1 MAFQIDPNIP
11 LQAMANPIN
20 IGESLARA
28 QTYQTNALKLQA
40 LRDEYNAAKDEKL
53 RQKQMRQ
60 GMASELQKLQQ
71 GTPAQ
76 YNTTF
81 PQTMPTGQMPQGMT
95 GVLANERGQNM
106 PQPALFG
113 ENILQGNF
121 DVNREMVSPA
131 IAPKQPDIKD
141 VLTAQFNAAMAT
153 RDVETAFDAA
163 KKLKELEKNPAKYF
177 QGLTEAVD
185 ASGKPI
191 LLAMTETGAVPSGY
205 SPKVKEKEAKP
216 VPVMENGV
224 PKTVKVPNTNE
235 VKILMSD
242 GTLMSG
248 GSIPAPP
255 APEKPMTKY
264 QGIKLE
270 GELRDDYRKDSANFV
285 EISRQ
290 GKIIEASLKD
300 PSSAATLA
308 SATAFMKMLDPESVV
323 RESELA
329 MAMKTEGLL
338 GRMGNYMNVIESGQ
352 VLTENQKTDFARLI
366 KAYREAANQAQN
378 NLNKKYS
385 QISTEYGLDPKRV
398 AVYDV
403 EKDEKP
409 KTVNAKVTGK
419 TKIVKSRADLDKVK
433 SGESYI
439 APDGKLWVKP

>member
-1 MAFQIDPNIP
+1 MLNLDTRIP
-11 LQAMANPIN
+11 LQVQERDYGRGFDTMQQSQMN
-20 IGESLARA
+20 
-28 QTYQTNALKLQA
+28 QLKLQA

-53 RQKQMRQ
+53 RQKQMRKD
-60 GMASELQKLQQ
+60 MASDLQKLQQ
-71 GTPAQ
+71 GTTAQ
-76 YNTTF
+76 YKTTF

-95 GVLANERGQNM
+95 GVLASERGQNM

-113 ENILQGNF
+113 ENILEGNF

-131 IAPKQPDIKD
+131 VAGRTPDIKD
-141 VLTAQFNAAMAT
+141 YLEIRMKQAFAHG
-153 RDVETAFDAA
+153 DKDGLFETA
-163 KKLKELEKNPAKYF
+163 KLLKDFEKNPAKYF
-177 QGLTEAVD
+177 GGLTEAVD
-185 ASGKPI
+185 PVTKQPI

-205 SPKVKEKEAKP
+205 SPKVKEKEAKAP
-216 VPVMENGV
+216 VTWETKNNRIITQYGYD
-224 PKTVKVPNTNE
+224 PKGNVIV
-235 VKILMSD
+235 LGRSSMD
-242 GTLMSG
+242 
-248 GSIPAPP
+248 APP

-308 SATAFMKMLDPESVV
+308 SATAFMKMLDPDSVV

-329 MAMKTEGLL
+329 MAMKTTGALD
-338 GRMGNYMNVIESGQ
+338 RMDNYINVIRFGQ

-409 KTVNAKVTGK
+409 KTVNAKVTGQ

>member
-1 MAFQIDPNIP
+1 MLNLDTRIP
-11 LQAMANPIN
+11 LMVQERDYGRGFDTMQQAQMNN
-20 IGESLARA
+20 
-28 QTYQTNALKLQA
+28 LKLQA
-40 LRDEYNAAKDEKL
+40 LRDEYNAAKEEKL

-81 PQTMPTGQMPQGMT
+81 HQTMPTGQMPQGMT
-95 GVLANERGQNM
+95 GVMANERGQNM

-113 ENILQGNF
+113 ENILQGDF
-121 DVNREMVSPA
+121 DINREMVSPA

-141 VLTAQFNAAMAT
+141 VLTAQFNAAMAAQ
-153 RDVETAFDAA
+153 DVESAFDAA

-177 QGLTEAVD
+177 GGLTEAVD
-185 ASGKPI
+185 PVTKQPI

-216 VPVMENGV
+216 VPVIENGV

-338 GRMGNYMNVIESGQ
+338 GRMGNYINVVQSGQ

-378 NLNKKYS
+378 NLNKKYG
-385 QISTEYGLDPKRV
+385 QISSEYGLDPKRV

-409 KTVNAKVTGK
+409 KTVNAKVTGQ